1 MDRPIIAIPRASEST
16 ILWLVNIGVLEIT
29 ENGPKVIQNEK

>member
-1 MDRPIIAIPRASEST
+1 MEMPIIAIPRANEMT

-29 ENGPKVIQNEK
+29 ENGPKVIQEEK